1 MVSFIRLIRVI
12 RGQKTRTI
20 LDAMGPVNTAIYAK
34 QIITPEND
42 WHDGV
47 VLIHDGKIEYVGNQP
62 HEPERLP
69 EGTAIH
75 SGHYLIPGM
84 IDIHINGSGGGD
96 AAEGT
101 RDSVDKISRSLAAH
115 GTTAFLPTV
124 ITDHEENLVRSLRAL
139 ADALDNG
146 RFSGAQ
152 PLGIHLEGPFLNPE
166 KRGAHRKECIQSPS
180 ANTFQKFFDAAQG
193 KMKMLTF
200 APEIDGALEM
210 IPHLRECLSIVSIG
224 HSAADYQTT
233 VAAIEAGANLA
244 THIFNAM
251 PELHHREPGIVGAVL
266 DSEEITAEI
275 IADGIHV
282 HPVVVRLLLKCKS
295 PSRVILVTDAISAAD
310 MPDGVHQIG
319 NVTVTVTNGVCR
331 DEEGRL
337 AGSTLTMDRGI
348 KNLGEWLLDMA
359 NEDLRQIISMAT
371 LQPARLLGLERK
383 GKIEKGCDADL
394 ALLDSDLT
402 VRKTWVEGE
411 LVYDAESR

>member
-1 MVSFIRLIRVI
+1 
-12 RGQKTRTI
+12 
-20 LDAMGPVNTAIYAK
+20 MGRVNTAIYAK
-34 QIITPEND
+34 QIITPENE

-47 VLIHDGKIEYVGNQP
+47 VIIHNGKIESVGNQP
-62 HEPERLP
+62 HHSEGLP
-69 EGTAIH
+69 EGTVIH
-75 SGHYLIPGM
+75 SGDYLIPGM

-101 RDSVDKISRSLAAH
+101 RDSVEKISRSLAAH

-139 ADALDNG
+139 ADALDN
-146 RFSGAQ
+146 RPFSGAR

-166 KRGAHRKECIQSPS
+166 KRGAHRQECIQNPS
-180 ANTFQKFFDAAQG
+180 TDRFRKYFDAALG

-200 APEIDGALEM
+200 APEIVGALEM
-210 IPHLRECLSIVSIG
+210 IPHLRECLPIVSIG
-224 HSAADYQTT
+224 HSAADYLTT
-233 VAAIEAGANLA
+233 RTAIEAGANLA

-266 DSEEITAEI
+266 DSDEIAAEI

-282 HPVVVRLLLKCKS
+282 HPVVVRLLIKCKS

-310 MPDGVHQIG
+310 MPDGSHQIG
-319 NVTVTVTNGVCR
+319 NVTVTMKDGICR
-331 DEEGRL
+331 DQAGRL
-337 AGSTLTMDRGI
+337 AGSSLTMDQGI
-348 KNLGEWLLDMA
+348 KNLGEWLTELG
-359 NEDLRQIISMAT
+359 NQDLRQIISMAT
-371 LQPARLLGLERK
+371 LQPAQLLGLKMK
-383 GKIEKGCDADL
+383 GKIEKGYDADL